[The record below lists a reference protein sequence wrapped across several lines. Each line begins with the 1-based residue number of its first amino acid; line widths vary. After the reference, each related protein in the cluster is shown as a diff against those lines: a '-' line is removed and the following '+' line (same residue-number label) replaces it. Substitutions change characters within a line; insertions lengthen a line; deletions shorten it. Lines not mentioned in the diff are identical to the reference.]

1 MAIIRV
7 LTPLLPPGR
16 SVVCCG
22 SSPLLGNWNPA
33 AAPVMKRS
41 GIPLWTLELPEQLPA
56 DTEFK
61 FVIVSDDQFQWEDG
75 PNRRLDAPGP
85 LDFRGKERW
94 RAAGVAVPVF
104 SLRSEADCG
113 CGDFEDLKLL
123 VDWAAATG
131 QQIIQILPV
140 NDTTMTRTSSDSY
153 PYSAISSFALHP
165 LYLRPQLL
173 GQLPDAAGRR
183 RFEQERKR
191 LNESPTVDY
200 PAVVALK
207 EAYARAIYK
216 VKGPEETTSRPFADF
231 VADNAEW
238 LLPYCAYSVL
248 RDSGRREPYSPGMVA
263 QLALENTDGNFLFY
277 AWLQYHLHL
286 QLLAACRYARSRGVA
301 VKGDIPIGVSP
312 DSVDAWQ
319 YPELFNLDSSAGAP
333 PDAFAADG
341 QNWGFPTYN
350 WQRMAADGFAWW
362 RRRLGAMARYF
373 DAYRI
378 DHILGFFRIWEIPAG
393 VSSGLLGHFS
403 PALPMSPDEM
413 LRDFGFAFDPSMAIA
428 PAEKPT
434 DLIFIEDPR
443 QPGLYHPRIMG
454 YETEAFKQLTEAQQQ
469 AYRALHEHFFY
480 HRHNDFWRQSAL
492 LKLPAL
498 VNATPML
505 ACAEDLGMI
514 PACVPGVLDS
524 ERILALEVQRMPKEF
539 GVSLANPLAYSW
551 MNVATTST
559 HDMPPLRLWLETEGL
574 DSSPRACRSFL
585 ETHAQSP
592 AMLAIFPIQDW
603 LAASETLRRTDAAE
617 EQINI
622 PADPNHYWR
631 YRLHITLEQ
640 MLKSAEFRDKVVKI
654 AALR

>member
-7 LTPLLPPGR
+7 LTPLLQPAQ

-22 SSPLLGNWNPA
+22 SHPLLGNWNPA
-33 AAPVMKRS
+33 AAPQMKRS
-41 GIPLWTLELPEQLPA
+41 GIPLWTLDLPDSLPA

-61 FVIVSDDQFQWEDG
+61 FVIVCGDEHQWEEG
-75 PNRRLDAPGP
+75 PNRRINAPGP
-85 LDFRGKERW
+85 LDFRGKEPW

-140 NDTTMTRTSSDSY
+140 NDTTMTRSSSDSY

-173 GQLPDAAGRR
+173 GELPDPEARIC
-183 RFEQERKR
+183 FEQERLR
-191 LNESPTVDY
+191 LNAADSVDY
-200 PAVVALK
+200 PAVIALK
-207 EAYARAIYK
+207 EAYARVIYNESGRK
-216 VKGPEETTSRPFADF
+216 ETASRPFADF
-231 VADNAEW
+231 VAENAEW

-248 RDSGRREPYSPGMVA
+248 RDAGRREPYSPGLVA
-263 QLALENTDGNFLFY
+263 ELALQNTDGNFLFY

-286 QLLAACRYARSRGVA
+286 QLLDACRYARSRGVA

-350 WQRMAADGFAWW
+350 WQRMASDGFKWW

-403 PALPMSPDEM
+403 PALPM
-413 LRDFGFAFDPSMAIA
+413 A
-428 PAEKPT
+428 PAEMQSAFEFEFNPTMAQASPESPT
-434 DLIFIEDPR
+434 DLLFIEDPR
-443 QPGLYHPRIMG
+443 SPGLYHPRIMG
-454 YETEAFKQLTEAQQQ
+454 YDTEAFQRLDPAQQQ
-469 AYRALHEHFFY
+469 AYRAIHEHFFY

-524 ERILALEVQRMPKEF
+524 ERILALEVQRMPKQF
-539 GVSLANPLAYSW
+539 GVSLADPLAYSR

-559 HDMPPLRLWLETEGL
+559 HDMPPLRLWLENEGL
-574 DSSPRACRSFL
+574 DSSPRACESFL
-585 ETHAQSP
+585 ETHAKSP

-603 LAASETLRRTDAAE
+603 LAASGELRRAQAAE

-631 YRLHITLEQ
+631 YRLHIPLEK
-640 MLKSAEFRDKVVKI
+640 MLNSTDFRAKLLK
-654 AALR
+654 LRG